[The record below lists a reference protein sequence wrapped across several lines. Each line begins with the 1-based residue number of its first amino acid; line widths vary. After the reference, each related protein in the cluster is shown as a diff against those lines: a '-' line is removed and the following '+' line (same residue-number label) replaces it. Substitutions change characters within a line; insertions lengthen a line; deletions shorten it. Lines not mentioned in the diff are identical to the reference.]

1 MEDQKGKIFDPQKHD
16 AVYTENDKKKAK
28 DIILKVLS
36 HGYYKNE
43 KIIKFPK
50 VVVNRSRSTKHL
62 PSSPQGSSAL
72 VGLLAKGVPRW
83 PTNTI
88 RTRPWRE
95 TRSRRQMRATGALLP
110 SAASL
115 GSSASS
121 STCRYDCQVCARAT
135 VPERLCQSDCARA
148 LCTCSALGVLCHLRM
163 PAGAFSARPACMLLL
178 TQGSLTLCC
187 AHVLPCLWSVA
198 QSSSWRTSWAIGGTK
213 QEAIRSPSAVIRTGW
228 AT

>member
-1 MEDQKGKIFDPQKHD
+1 M
-16 AVYTENDKKKAK
+16 
-28 DIILKVLS
+28 
-36 HGYYKNE
+36 
-43 KIIKFPK
+43 
-50 VVVNRSRSTKHL
+50 VVNRSRSTKHL

-135 VPERLCQSDCARA
+135 VPERLCQSALHLLCARCALSSAHACRSILCTSSVHASPHTRLAHVVLCSRSAVPMVCCAVFFMAYILGYRRYEARSDSIA
-148 LCTCSALGVLCHLRM
+148 LCCHTNGLGHVIQMLRILSVLNRNNI
-163 PAGAFSARPACMLLL
+163 P
-178 TQGSLTLCC
+178 
-187 AHVLPCLWSVA
+187 V
-198 QSSSWRTSWAIGGTK
+198 
-213 QEAIRSPSAVIRTGW
+213 RSPSARLL
-228 AT
+228 AQDS